1 MTEAIGYLITG
12 LCAIILLLVGGLFK
26 KVNNLVDTVNNQ
38 KVDMVERPTFSQFRQ
53 ELKELKNDQCKK
65 LTKVETNLQHHVHEG
80 STAKAVL

>member
-38 KVDMVERPTFSQFRQ
+38 KVDMAERPTFSQFRQ
-53 ELKELKNDQCKK
+53 ELKDLKTDQCKK
-65 LTKVETNLQHHVHEG
+65 VTKVEDAFLHHVHEG
-80 STAKAVL
+80 NTAKVVL